1 VYNPS
6 PEAGDVA
13 ELKTQ
18 ESPSSVADFIAQVP
32 HPTRRADAEV
42 LRQMMADLSGEQA
55 RMWGSSIVG
64 FGRYDYTYTS
74 GHSGSWARIG
84 FSPRKS
90 SLSVYL
96 MPGFEDQGDL
106 LGQLGKH
113 KLGKSCLYINK
124 LADVDLAVLR
134 QLVKRALDVMSAR
147 YD

>member
-6 PEAGDVA
+6 PEGGDVA

-32 HPTRRADAEV
+32 HPTRRADAQV
-42 LRQMMADLSGEQA
+42 LCQMMADLSGEQG

-64 FGRYDYTYTS
+64 FGRYDYTYAS

-96 MPGFEDQGDL
+96 MPGFEDEANL